1 MSFSIAP
8 VAGALGA
15 EIGDVDLSQEL
26 DDETIAE
33 IRRTLLAFKVIF
45 FRDQNVTPV
54 QHLAFAKRFGDIV
67 EYPMVA
73 GLEEA
78 PEIVPVVKLAHETVN
93 FGGMWHSDTSYLK
106 SPPMGTIM
114 AARELPPFGGDT
126 LFANQV
132 LAYEQLS
139 DGMKNMLSGL
149 TGISSSAKAAVTK
162 SREDRMATDAKVDEK
177 TELRAE
183 HPVVRTH
190 PETGEKILFV
200 NYGHTIGFTGMTAE
214 ESAAILDYLFEHQCR
229 PEFCCRFSWQLGSI
243 AFWDNRAVHHNPV
256 NDYHGYKRVMHR
268 ITIAGDKP
276 Y

>member
-1 MSFSIAP
+1 MGVS
-8 VAGALGA
+8 VC
-15 EIGDVDLSQEL
+15 
-26 DDETIAE
+26 
-33 IRRTLLAFKVIF
+33 
-45 FRDQNVTPV
+45 
-54 QHLAFAKRFGDIV
+54 LAFAKRFGDIV
-67 EYPMVA
+67 EYPMVT
-73 GLEEA
+73 GLQEA

-93 FGGMWHSDTSYLK
+93 FGGMWHTDTSYLK

-114 AARELPPFGGDT
+114 AARELPPSGGDT

-200 NYGHTIGFTGMTAE
+200 NYGHTIGFEGMTAE
-214 ESAAILDYLFEHQCR
+214 ESASILDYLFEHQCR
-229 PEFCCRFSWQLGSI
+229 PEFCCTFSWRLGSI